1 MTTNNTELAVFAHI
15 DGQWE
20 DCGQLILREERDE
33 LCTSLFEYNEFYR
46 SGERSIALAP
56 FDLSFEDTPVAPHTL
71 LVPKNGL
78 PYFGA
83 LRDATP
89 DSWGRRVIESKLNA
103 PLNGLPE
110 SQYVLHASSERVG
123 MIDVRRM
130 DSDLPSE
137 QRDDWTNLENLAQA
151 AEFVEEGLSVAGK
164 HCDIFAQG
172 VGLGGARPK
181 ASVRDEEDIL
191 WLAKFSSPGDRFTIP
206 AVECATLQMAERAG
220 IRVPDVRFTRIDE
233 RWVMLIRR
241 FDRFWKLRGGPRLD
255 EVGRMSSVPGDGR
268 IEHRTPF
275 ISALTL
281 IGCDESES
289 RNVKYSDLARVIQQ
303 HCHPSIASEDM
314 RELYRRMI
322 FNIFTTCDDD
332 HLRNHGF
339 LWDEEICGWRLSPA
353 YDVVPRPSVS
363 SERYLHLGVG
373 AQGRLA
379 TIDNAL
385 TEHFAFS
392 LSKRDAAEA
401 ISEVWSVVQDWR
413 RHYDA
418 SGVDGK
424 DIQTIAPAFRSI
436 DDVASEDV
444 RRALL
449 KT

>member
-1 MTTNNTELAVFAHI
+1 MTTNNSELAVFAHI

-20 DCGQLILREERDE
+20 SCGQLILREERDE
-33 LCTSLFEYNEFYR
+33 LCTSLFEFNESYS
-46 SGERSIALAP
+46 SGERSISLDP
-56 FDLSFEDTPVAPHTL
+56 LDLFISGPPYTPNTL
-71 LVPKNGL
+71 LAPKNGL

-89 DSWGRRVIESKLNA
+89 DSWGRRVIEAKLDA
-103 PLNGLPE
+103 PLNGLRE
-110 SQYVLHASSERVG
+110 SQYMLHASSDRVG
-123 MIDVRRM
+123 MIDVRRTF
-130 DSDLPSE
+130 DDPPLE
-137 QRDDWTNLENLAQA
+137 QRDDSSNLENLAQSA
-151 AEFVEEGLSVAGK
+151 GLIEQGSPIADK
-164 HCDIFAQG
+164 QRDIFAQG

-181 ASVRDEEDIL
+181 VSIRDEEGVL
-191 WLAKFSSPGDRFTIP
+191 WLAKFSSLGDRFAIP
-206 AVECATLQMAERAG
+206 AVECATLRMAAKAG
-220 IRVPDVRFTRIDE
+220 LRVPDVTTVRVGE
-233 RWVMLIRR
+233 RDVMLIRR
-241 FDRFWKLRGGPRLD
+241 FDRFWKIPGTAGLD
-255 EVGRMSSVPGDGR
+255 EVERMSSFPGADLV
-268 IEHRTPF
+268 EHRTPF

-289 RNVKYSDLARVIQQ
+289 RNVKYSDLAAMMLLY
-303 HCHPSIASEDM
+303 CHPDIVRSDM
-314 RELYRRMI
+314 RELYRRMV
-322 FNIFTTCDDD
+322 FNVFTTCDDD

-339 LWDEEICGWRLSPA
+339 TWDEMICGWRLSPL

-385 TEHFAFS
+385 TEHFAFG
-392 LSKRDAAEA
+392 LSEQDAAEA
-401 ISEVWSVVQDWR
+401 ILEVWGVVQDWR